1 MFCVSIYR
9 VGFADSSLDDQLT
22 SLELIFF
29 DIEYFFCFYIYDVGW
44 WPVNSSSS
52 TRCLLRYRD
61 TKQKFSHLVN
71 AEKYASGFFRNW
83 YRYNWRFFDKNAEE
97 NKFLRNQIV
106 YPSRFYYYAAFIE
119 DVIFL
124 HIWAINVFR
133 QFRRFSAEYIDII
146 GFIFSLTEIFRR
158 FIWNYFRLENEHL
171 INCGEFRAV
180 RDISIAPL
188 STAVDHAT
196 SENMIDKE
204 MGIKNRKKM
213 LDRIESTYIGI
224 GLALRVFL
232 FFQTRIKN
240 DFEDNAEF
248 VTPLNS
254 WERIIEGIYLRKF
267 NLSLFVGSIIHE
279 VCKGI

>member
-1 MFCVSIYR
+1 MSTEHIHRLSTSSTSSISSMSIDDIHILSISPASSISTTMSIDDIQILSTSPVSSTTT
-9 VGFADSSLDDQLT
+9 SSNT
-22 SLELIFF
+22 NVSTF
-29 DIEYFFCFYIYDVGW
+29 
-44 WPVNSSSS
+44 SSSS
-52 TRCLLRYRD
+52 NTNVSSSSSSNSLSYSSERI
-61 TKQKFSHLVN
+61 S
-71 AEKYASGFFRNW
+71 
-83 YRYNWRFFDKNAEE
+83 
-97 NKFLRNQIV
+97 
-106 YPSRFYYYAAFIE
+106 FIE